1 MPTSGTGICSRARHR
16 AAERGFSLLELLV
29 VVAIIGILAGAVVLS
44 LGSLGN
50 DREAENET
58 NRLRS
63 LLNLLHEE
71 SLMQSRD
78 YGVMFTT
85 TGYKFYIYDYQKLG
99 WVEPLDDRLLQ
110 LYHLRPQLRMALLL
124 DGREVDL
131 LRDFDEQDVEKPEPQ
146 VMLLSSGEVTPFT
159 LEVSR
164 EGRDGRFELAA
175 EPDGKLT
182 VKEEGFDAR

>member
-1 MPTSGTGICSRARHR
+1 MPTSGTGTCSRAGRC

-50 DREAENET
+50 DREAESET

-78 YGVMFTT
+78 YGVMFTV
-85 TGYKFYIYDYQKLG
+85 TGYKFYVYDYQKLA

-110 LYHLRPQLRMALLL
+110 LYHVKPQLAMALML
-124 DGREVDL
+124 DGREVEL
-131 LRDFDEQDVEKPEPQ
+131 LRDFDDQDVEKPVPQ

-159 LEVSR
+159 LEIAR
-164 EGRDGRFELAA
+164 DGRDGRFELTA
-175 EPDGKLT
+175 EADGKLS
-182 VKEEGFDAR
+182 VKEEGFDGR